1 MERRRDAFSKGL
13 QRKKK
18 PKVVNLE
25 PEGKALFCLSA
36 DTKFRK
42 ALYKLVKDD
51 RFDAFIIIV
60 ILISTASLCFQN
72 PTYDPNS
79 KSMKFFKAL
88 DFYTTLIFTGECMLK
103 IMALGFAMNGPSSYL
118 RTAENVFDFII
129 VLSALL
135 ALAASDDTEGVMAI
149 MGKLKTLRV
158 MRVVRP
164 LRIISRSE
172 NLKIAINALI
182 VSIPQ
187 LINLT
192 IFVFLFFFLF
202 GIFGVNYFKG
212 CYYECMMENV
222 PEWA

>member
-1 MERRRDAFSKGL
+1 
-13 QRKKK
+13 
-18 PKVVNLE
+18 
-25 PEGKALFCLSA
+25 
-36 DTKFRK
+36 
-42 ALYKLVKDD
+42 
-51 RFDAFIIIV
+51 
-60 ILISTASLCFQN
+60 
-72 PTYDPNS
+72 
-79 KSMKFFKAL
+79 
-88 DFYTTLIFTGECMLK
+88 
-103 IMALGFAMNGPSSYL
+103 MALGFVMNGPTSYL
-118 RTAENVFDFII
+118 QTFENIFDFII

-212 CYYECMMENV
+212 CYYECMMDNI